1 MVQLLIALRDFATRM
16 SGETLFDLKKPTDVA
31 WEPFTVA
38 TLEAAL
44 VTQQPV
50 LFDLTHVLDIE
61 HVLNGTGRYAATI
74 TGYELRYLRAHWTRF
89 QSVVQFYENDEMRE
103 PPW

>member
-1 MVQLLIALRDFATRM
+1 MD
-16 SGETLFDLKKPTDVA
+16 GETLFDLKKPTDVG
-31 WEPFTVA
+31 WEAFTVA

-44 VTQQPV
+44 VTRRRV
-50 LFDLTHVLDIE
+50 LFDLTHVVDLAD
-61 HVLNGTGRYAATI
+61 VLNRIDQYAASI

-89 QSVVQFYENDEMRE
+89 QSVVQFYENDKMRE